1 MRSESSSPEATKSAI
16 IFNDVCKSFRINH
29 THSFKEAMVASLKRK
44 QLSTSFNAVDHLT
57 LEVPEGE
64 SVAIMGRN
72 GSGKSTTLKLLSG
85 VYRPDEG
92 WVRTRGRI
100 AGLLEVGAGFHPDLT
115 GRQNVY
121 LNAAIL
127 GMTKEETDERFE
139 SILEFSE
146 IGDFID
152 TEVKRYSSGMY
163 ARLGFSVA
171 VHTEV
176 DVLLVDEVLSVGDAQ
191 FRKKCN
197 IKMQEMRDQGITM
210 FIVSH
215 SVDQVRRLC
224 DRGVVLEQGQM
235 VFDGPIEEAVLHLN
249 GAASSSSAQSGRFA
263 IEGDFADLYLEKP
276 GRYGKPTGPRVT
288 TEAHGGGS
296 YQMFQWGVIT
306 SYVDHTGDRKTVGL
320 TRDIFLTSY
329 LKNGGPEGPWGFLAG
344 APYGWLEDD
353 EPRKLEFQNGTAS
366 FVLESGLTFAPRAE
380 ITEA

>member
-1 MRSESSSPEATKSAI
+1 MPSASDSAEARRPAI
-16 IFNDVCKSFRINH
+16 IFNDVCKSFKINH
-29 THSFKEAMVASLKRK
+29 THSFKESLIASLKRK
-44 QLSTSFNAVDHLT
+44 ELSTSFNAVDHLS
-57 LEVPEGE
+57 LEVPEGQ
-64 SVAIMGRN
+64 SIAIMGRN

-85 VYRPDEG
+85 VYRPDSG

-115 GRQNVY
+115 GRENVY

-127 GMTKEETDERFE
+127 GMSKEETDAKFD

-191 FRKKCN
+191 FRKKCDK
-197 IKMQEMRDQGITM
+197 KMLEMREQGKTM

-224 DRGVVLEQGQM
+224 ERGIVLEKGKM

-249 GAASSSSAQSGRFA
+249 GAAGGASSVDGRFP
-263 IEGDFADLYLEKP
+263 IVGDFAEVYLEKP
-276 GRYGKPTGPRVT
+276 NQYGKPLGER
-288 TEAHGGGS
+288 TETSANGGGL
-296 YQMFQWGVIT
+296 FQEFEKGIIT
-306 SYVDHTGDRKTVGL
+306 SHLLADGERKTVGL

-329 LKNGGPEGPWGFLAG
+329 RESGGPEGPWGFLLG
-344 APYGWLEDD
+344 SPRGSLEDD
-353 EPRKLEFQNGTAS
+353 GKRSMEFQNGTAS
-366 FVLESGLTFAPRAE
+366 FHLDRGLSFSARS
-380 ITEA
+380 